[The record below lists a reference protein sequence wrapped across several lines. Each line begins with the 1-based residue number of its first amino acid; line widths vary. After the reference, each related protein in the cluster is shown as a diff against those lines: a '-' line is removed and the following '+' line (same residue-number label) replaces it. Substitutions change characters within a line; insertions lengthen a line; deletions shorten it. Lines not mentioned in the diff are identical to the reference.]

1 MADWVLKVVYSP
13 GFGPSRRFK
22 LNVFFDPSTPSMRNV
37 DNGEKTN
44 NFLTSK
50 VFNLWFYDLKFMFN
64 LNIFY
69 PKTMGFDTVEIN
81 LVGYDFPIVI

>member
-13 GFGPSRRFK
+13 VFGPSRRFK
-22 LNVFFDPSTPSMRNV
+22 LNAFFDPSTPSMRNV

-50 VFNLWFYDLKFMFN
+50 VFNLMFS
-64 LNIFY
+64 
-69 PKTMGFDTVEIN
+69 
-81 LVGYDFPIVI
+81 